1 MQTIFKYIYTLYIVP
16 SIAMESINE
25 SISRTKPLEVS
36 LEYMNRLSDYIIAR
50 SRITIH
56 ETVGQGM

>member
-1 MQTIFKYIYTLYIVP
+1 
-16 SIAMESINE
+16 MESING

-36 LEYMNRLSDYIIAR
+36 LEYMNRLSDYIIAGT
-50 SRITIH
+50 RITIH